1 MPDDRFTSDGAIQM
15 FFPDHNPGLWE
26 VGNKVTM
33 AVAEPLYSYY
43 KPGIDSAAPK
53 VYQLMSSMQLDC
65 FLLVIDGYRMKCFL
79 WVPSGKLT

>member
-1 MPDDRFTSDGAIQM
+1 M

-65 FLLVIDGYRMKCFL
+65 YIGLCCYIYMYIGYRMKCFL
-79 WVPSGKLT
+79 WVTVP

>member
-1 MPDDRFTSDGAIQM
+1 MPDDRFTADGAIQM

-53 VYQLMSSMQLDC
+53 VYLLMSSMQLGARGDE
-65 FLLVIDGYRMKCFL
+65 VDIGYPL
-79 WVPSGKLT
+79 IN